1 MLQIGVL
8 TRLTVQGKA
17 LQDIMPLIVDHDER
31 RAQVARI
38 AIDLILRDGVEGVSV
53 RAIARAA
60 GYSTAIVSHYFH
72 TKADLLLLAYRT
84 RLTQADARVEAALAA
99 GADMLTTLGY
109 LLPLDQDGRDNWKI
123 WFAFWGM
130 ALAHA
135 DFQRE
140 QIAQGRAAQSLIAQV
155 LANHGKRADDMAAGR
170 VLAMIAGLAT
180 QATYDPDAWP
190 PERQR
195 AILAAEIAAIGTA

>member
-1 MLQIGVL
+1 RHWIGRVDHREIGVQDRATNGPLRQLPLPHRIVSLSRCRPSCRMAAMLQIGVL

-135 DFQRE
+135 
-140 QIAQGRAAQSLIAQV
+140 
-155 LANHGKRADDMAAGR
+155 
-170 VLAMIAGLAT
+170 
-180 QATYDPDAWP
+180 
-190 PERQR
+190 
-195 AILAAEIAAIGTA
+195 

>member
-1 MLQIGVL
+1 
-8 TRLTVQGKA
+8 
-17 LQDIMPLIVDHDER
+17 MPLIVDHEER

-84 RLTQADARVEAALAA
+84 RLTQADARVEAALAD

-135 DFQRE
+135 DFQKE

-155 LANHGKRADDMAAGR
+155 LASHGKRADDMAAGR
-170 VLAMIAGLAT
+170 VLAMIAGLST
-180 QATYDPDAWP
+180 QATYDPEAWP

>member
-1 MLQIGVL
+1 
-8 TRLTVQGKA
+8 
-17 LQDIMPLIVDHDER
+17 MPLIVDHEER

-38 AIDLILRDGVEGVSV
+38 AIDLILRHGVEGVSV
-53 RAIARAA
+53 RAIAREA

-84 RLTQADARVEAALAA
+84 RLTEAGARVERALAEER
-99 GADMLTTLGY
+99 DTLTALGY
-109 LLPLDQDGRDNWKI
+109 LLPLDQAGRDNWKI

-130 ALAHA
+130 ALAHPE
-135 DFQRE
+135 FQRE
-140 QIAQGRAAQSLIAQV
+140 QIAQGRAAQQLIARV
-155 LANHGKRADDMAAGR
+155 LEREAPATGDPAMQAGR

-195 AILAAEIAAIGTA
+195 AILAAELAAIGAA